1 MIITEIKLRQ
11 IVRQE
16 LLNLLEGRQPTEDLA
31 IFHKLL
37 SQLGTFHFDGKQ
49 KEQTLSFLNNEM
61 IPTLESLI
69 NQIENA
75 KFEKQQTNESILS
88 KLKYYFGKE
97 KDTPYK
103 FEKTDLQ
110 NSINEV
116 KNKLRNLRD
125 TMLNKRAGFNAEFN
139 FFYEKE
145 VSPILQN
152 LEASLRDLI
161 LTNTKYPSRIEL
173 TKSDILKRTEGGY

>member
-1 MIITEIKLRQ
+1 MTITETKLRQ

-61 IPTLESLI
+61 IPTLENLI
-69 NQIENA
+69 NQIENTDLQ
-75 KFEKQQTNESILS
+75 KLDESILL

-97 KDTPYK
+97 KQTPYK

-110 NSINEV
+110 NSINQV
-116 KNKLRNLRD
+116 KNKLRDLRD
-125 TMLNKRAGFNAEFN
+125 TIINKRAGFNTEFN

-145 VSPILQN
+145 VLPILQN
-152 LEASLRDLI
+152 LEASLKDLVLI
-161 LTNTKYPSRIEL
+161 NTKYPSRIEL
-173 TKSDILKRTEGGY
+173 TKSDIVKRTEGGY

>member
-1 MIITEIKLRQ
+1 MTITEIKLRQ

-37 SQLGTFHFDGKQ
+37 NQLGTFHFGGKEE
-49 KEQTLSFLNNEM
+49 EQTLSFLNNEM
-61 IPTLESLI
+61 IPTLQNLI

-75 KFEKQQTNESILS
+75 DLQKLDENILS

-97 KDTPYK
+97 KEAPYK

-110 NSINEV
+110 NSINQV
-116 KNKLRNLRD
+116 KNKLRDLRD
-125 TMLNKRAGFNAEFN
+125 VIINKRAGFNKQ
-139 FFYEKE
+139 YQTYHTRI
-145 VSPILQN
+145 VLPILQSLQTK
-152 LEASLRDLI
+152 LEQLI
-161 LTNTKYPSRIEL
+161 TTNTQYPSRTQL